1 MGDMKTIR
9 LAQKKE
15 KAVLRRHPWI
25 FSGAIQETDPDVTDG
40 DIVSVCD
47 SSGRHLGYGYY
58 NGKTQIAV
66 RMLSFGNREITPD
79 YLIGLVRSAAAKRVG
94 NPLLRNTDSYRLIF
108 SEGDSLPGLIVDSY
122 GRHLVM
128 QCLTLGMEKLKEQI
142 VPILIDVA
150 RPESIFERSEHEG
163 RALEGLP
170 PMQGQVYGTTP
181 WDVIINENGMSF
193 YVNILSGQKTGFYLD
208 QRDNRALVKALAR
221 GRSVLN
227 LFSYTGGFSVAAG
240 LGGAKRILSVDA
252 SADALAIAEKNAD
265 LNRLNAGHETVR
277 ADIFQYLQGGADH
290 GRFHNSRSARPC
302 KEQGLGRKCLPRLQG
317 PAPPDRREN
326 SPRRAGAHLL
336 LFALYQHGALPDGG
350 LQRLCGRGTKGF
362 NHREVHAAVRPP
374 HEHFLPR
381 NRVSEDDASF
391 CGMNAA
397 VNS

>member
-1 MGDMKTIR
+1 MKTIR

-40 DIVSVCD
+40 DIASVCD

-150 RPESIFERSEHEG
+150 QPESIFERSEHEG

-193 YVNILSGQKTGFYLD
+193 YINILSGQKTGFYLD
-208 QRDNRALVKALAR
+208 QRDNRALVKALAG

-227 LFSYTGGFSVAAG
+227 LFSYTGGFSIAAG
-240 LGGAKRILSVDA
+240 MGGAKRILSVDA
-252 SADALAIAEKNAD
+252 SSDALAIAEKNAD

-277 ADIFQYLQGGADH
+277 ADIFQYLREEPVTADFIILDPPALAKNRASVENACRGYKDLH
-290 GRFHNSRSARPC
+290 
-302 KEQGLGRKCLPRLQG
+302 LQVAAKI
-317 PAPPDRREN
+317 P
-326 SPRRAGAHLL
+326 S
-336 LFALYQHGALPDGG
+336 GG
-350 LQRLCGRGTKGF
+350 LVLTCSCSRFISMELFQMVVF
-362 NHREVHAAVRPP
+362 SAFA
-374 HEHFLPR
+374 
-381 NRVSEDDASF
+381 DAERKASIIGKYTQPCDHPTSIF
-391 CGMNAA
+391 CPETEYLKTMLLI
-397 VNS
+397 VE